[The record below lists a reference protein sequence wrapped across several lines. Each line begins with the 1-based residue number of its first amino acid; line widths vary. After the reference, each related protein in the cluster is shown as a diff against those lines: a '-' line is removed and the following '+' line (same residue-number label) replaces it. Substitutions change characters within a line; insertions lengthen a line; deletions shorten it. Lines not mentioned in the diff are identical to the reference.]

1 MDPPLCGGKRCGWWM
16 WEAGLGSLESA
27 FQRQS
32 DFDLW
37 DNRGTPARANA
48 RGFTLMP
55 KTGKKEV
62 LVQDV
67 PKKALKQA
75 PEFCQELFLG
85 HLVKNIA
92 LAGAKFKICFKLRFE
107 SNRKV
112 HEPITFL
119 WFVVCNIFFQNLHL
133 RFMEL
138 QYDTEKESGTQ

>member
-1 MDPPLCGGKRCGWWM
+1 M
-16 WEAGLGSLESA
+16 S
-27 FQRQS
+27 Q
-32 DFDLW
+32 
-37 DNRGTPARANA
+37 
-48 RGFTLMP
+48 
-55 KTGKKEV
+55 KE
-62 LVQDV
+62 
-67 PKKALKQA
+67 ALKQA

-119 WFVVCNIFFQNLHL
+119 WFVVCNSHFFLQNLHL

-138 QYDTEKESGTQ
+138 QYDTEKESGTY